1 MDIPQLLTVSD
12 FVMLFRISRTTFYR
26 EVNAGR
32 LRIVKLG
39 RSTRISRADAE
50 KWVGN
55 LQDASA

>member
-1 MDIPQLLTVSD
+1 MEIPQLLTVSD
-12 FVMLFRISRTTFYR
+12 FLILFRVSRTTFYR

-50 KWVGN
+50 KWIDK
-55 LQDASA
+55 LQQASG